1 MITKLFQNLSLA
13 RSAILNNKFR
23 SILTVLGITI
33 GIATVVLLVSVG
45 QAVEGFILNQFSG
58 LGTDLIVIFGARDT
72 SVNPNASGQ
81 DAPLI
86 PLTQS
91 DLEALSDPLRLPL
104 ARTVTPILGVDDP
117 VTNDGNRYNLD
128 PIGVADDYLE
138 VATVEIGL
146 GRTFTQEE
154 YDNGARVAIIGTT
167 AAEKLF
173 DNQYPIGREFR
184 IGGIPIR
191 VVGVLRDQGG
201 NFFNDPS
208 EQVLLPINTIYTR
221 FDSGRLLS
229 GDRPVTGIF
238 IRAINDD
245 VVPEMMNEVTL
256 ILREQHELE
265 FGEEDDF
272 IVRSSQ
278 TLLSTL
284 RTITGLLTVFLGF
297 VASISLLVGGIGIM
311 NIMLVTVT
319 ERTKEIGLRKAVGA
333 QRFDIL
339 VQFITEAVILSLF
352 GGGIGTLLA
361 VGGTTLATTLISDLS
376 VSVDV
381 SSIVLASVISLIIG
395 AAFGAYPA
403 NRAANMSPIDALRY
417 E

>member
-13 RSAILNNKFR
+13 RAAILNNKFR
-23 SILTVLGITI
+23 SVLTVLGITI

-45 QAVEGFILNQFSG
+45 QAVEGFILSQFSG

-72 SVNPNASGQ
+72 SINPNESGQ
-81 DAPLI
+81 EAPLI
-86 PLTQS
+86 PLTQG
-91 DLEALSDPLRLPL
+91 DLRALSDPLRLPL
-104 ARTVTPILGVDDP
+104 AQTVTPILGVDES
-117 VTNDGNRYNLD
+117 VTNNGNRYNLD
-128 PIGVADDYLE
+128 PIGIDDNYLE
-138 VATVEIGL
+138 VATVNIGL
-146 GRTFTQEE
+146 GRMFTQEE
-154 YDNGARVAIIGTT
+154 FDNGARVAIIGTT

-184 IGGIPIR
+184 IGGIPVR
-191 VVGVLRDQGG
+191 VIGVLRDEGG

-221 FDSGRLLS
+221 FDSGRLIG

-245 VVPEMMNEVTL
+245 VVPEMMTQVTQ
-256 ILREQHELE
+256 ILREEHELE
-265 FGEEDDF
+265 FDEEDDF

-284 RTITGLLTVFLGF
+284 RTITGLLTLFLGF

-339 VQFITEAVILSLF
+339 VQFITEAVILALF
-352 GGGIGTLLA
+352 GGGIGTLFA
-361 VGGTTLATTLISDLS
+361 VGGTALASSLISDLS
-376 VSVDV
+376 VSVNV
-381 SSIVLASVISLIIG
+381 SSIVLASIISLIIG